1 MCNTWYFRPEIQY
14 LKGKRQVFDT
24 LTKDPFGNEGPVR
37 GKGLCQGSGQYQ
49 CTGEC
54 TCHMMAGYG
63 DAQGHDCPCCALMP

>member
-37 GKGLCQGSGQYQ
+37 GKGLCRDPDSTSALGSV
-49 CTGEC
+49 
-54 TCHMMAGYG
+54 
-63 DAQGHDCPCCALMP
+63 LVI